1 MRIHLPKDDLPAVF
15 RLNSRNLNLMVEMDS
30 LVRKVRSTMD
40 TVQLIY
46 VSQIVAEA
54 FRTGRPLEFELES
67 MLRPAR
73 IRNENLNLTGLLIYS
88 SGHFLQVLEGHPKVI
103 ERLFSKIS
111 HDRRHCNVESLA
123 VIDTEERMFS
133 KWQMALLN
141 LDEQTALDRGILERF
156 MARLDSPFN
165 QVELEAAIL
174 CLLTEFKSY
183 LDHEPV
189 AVTSS
194 FGSDSLILTR

>member
-1 MRIHLPKDDLPAVF
+1 
-15 RLNSRNLNLMVEMDS
+15 MVE
-30 LVRKVRSTMD
+30 TA
-40 TVQLIY
+40 QLIY
-46 VSQIVAEA
+46 VSQIVPEA
-54 FRTGRPLEFELES
+54 FRTSRPLEVELEA

-111 HDRRHCNVESLA
+111 RDRRHCDVELLA
-123 VIDTEERMFS
+123 TIEIEERMFS

-156 MARLDSPFN
+156 MARLDS
-165 QVELEAAIL
+165 L
-174 CLLTEFKSY
+174 
-183 LDHEPV
+183 
-189 AVTSS
+189 
-194 FGSDSLILTR
+194 